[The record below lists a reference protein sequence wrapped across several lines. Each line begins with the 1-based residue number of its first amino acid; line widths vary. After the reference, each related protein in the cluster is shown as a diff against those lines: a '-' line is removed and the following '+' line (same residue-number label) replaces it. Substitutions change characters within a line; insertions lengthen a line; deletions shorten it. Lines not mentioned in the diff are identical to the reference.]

1 MSWFQLKAILDD
13 QRVAATS
20 PPVACPNDGTPL
32 VSGGGGL
39 LVCPCDGWAWPPR
52 RIITGDEV
60 RRS

>member
-1 MSWFQLKAILDD
+1 MSWAELKAILDD
-13 QRVAATS
+13 QNTADTS

-39 LVCPCDGWAWPPR
+39 LVCPFDGWAYPPK
-52 RIITGDEV
+52 RIISGDEV